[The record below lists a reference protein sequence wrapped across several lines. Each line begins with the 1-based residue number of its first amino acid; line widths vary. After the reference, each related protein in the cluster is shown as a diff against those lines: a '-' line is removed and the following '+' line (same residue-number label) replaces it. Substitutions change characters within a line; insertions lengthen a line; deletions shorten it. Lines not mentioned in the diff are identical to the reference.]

1 MFINKLFS
9 AVSSTDIISGTD
21 AGSGFSERLDLF
33 YHALSISGKGL
44 LGIFI
49 VTLVIIFLV
58 LALNK
63 LTSRKNKSNGDS

>member
-1 MFINKLFS
+1 MFINKLFP
-9 AVSSTDIISGTD
+9 AVSSADVISGTD
-21 AGSGFSERLDLF
+21 TGSGFADRLDLF

-58 LALNK
+58 LILNK
-63 LTSRKNKSNGDS
+63 LTSRKK